1 MRSCDKS
8 RQLIF
13 SFIFPPFNY
22 NLAGFVPIWSKFL
35 AAPVAN
41 TIAERKQGG
50 FPGVVFRFW
59 CGSCGDQCISS
70 RGKYTLGLT
79 TAHEPGRTRASAV
92 CRCSSTVV
100 KCAPR
105 SEMREVS
112 AGRRQR
118 PSRRAPMLG
127 NCRLVRATDEC
138 DDAPNSHRV
147 VAWTVRKP
155 MQRDRS
161 SNLL

>member
-1 MRSCDKS
+1 M
-8 RQLIF
+8 
-13 SFIFPPFNY
+13 
-22 NLAGFVPIWSKFL
+22 
-35 AAPVAN
+35 AN

-50 FPGVVFRFW
+50 FRGVVFRFW
-59 CGSCGDQCISS
+59 CGSCGRPVDLFF
-70 RGKYTLGLT
+70 KYTLGWT
-79 TAHEPGRTRASAV
+79 KAHQQGRTRASAV

-100 KCAPR
+100 KCVPR

-112 AGRRQR
+112 AGRSQR
-118 PSRRAPMLG
+118 PSRRTPKLG
-127 NCRLVRATDEC
+127 SCRLVRATDEC
-138 DDAPNSHRV
+138 DDAPNSRRV